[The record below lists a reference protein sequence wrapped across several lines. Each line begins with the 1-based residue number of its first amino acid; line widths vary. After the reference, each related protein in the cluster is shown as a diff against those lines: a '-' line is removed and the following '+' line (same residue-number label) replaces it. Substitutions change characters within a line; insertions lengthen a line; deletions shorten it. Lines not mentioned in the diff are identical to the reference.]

1 MDVAT
6 TCSHGP
12 GPLTVTHHHAQFSPL
27 FDSIHF
33 VAFLVPSIPPLARLY
48 NAAYV
53 SESLDS
59 TIAWSCLPFANSI
72 SHSLCPFASNCCRAP
87 SPLEH
92 YRHLYV
98 PRSPSISAA
107 HSYSTSWNDHRFLW
121 SPSGSWARRVLC
133 ARPSPE
139 SMLVKAGKFL
149 APWHLRTCVFSVSR
163 YVGDSLICRWSAQ
176 ASHSCSAAPYCIIC
190 VPLAI

>member
-1 MDVAT
+1 MEMDVAT
-6 TCSHGP
+6 TCSHEP

-33 VAFLVPSIPPLARLY
+33 VAFLVPSIPPLTRLY
-48 NAAYV
+48 KAAYV

-107 HSYSTSWNDHRFLW
+107 HSYSTSWNDHRFLS

-133 ARPSPE
+133 CSAEPGIDAGE
-139 SMLVKAGKFL
+139 SGE
-149 APWHLRTCVFSVSR
+149 VSR
-163 YVGDSLICRWSAQ
+163 SLALADMRFLCVKVCRGLFDLPLE
-176 ASHSCSAAPYCIIC
+176 CSS
-190 VPLAI
+190 